1 MTERDAFFEALDQPT
16 PEARAAYLERIGSL
30 NPALRAAVENL
41 LQHHRDDAFLET
53 PALQL
58 LTSDI
63 SPATPR
69 PEPPLP
75 PVEKPGS
82 RIGPYKLLEKIGEGG
97 VGIVFMAEQLTP
109 IRRRVALKI
118 LKPGMDSQ
126 AVIAR
131 FESERQAL
139 ALMDHPHIARVLD
152 AGTTPTGRPFFVM
165 ELVAGVRIT
174 EYCDRNRLTVPER
187 LRLFLQVCHAVQH
200 AHQKGIIHRDIKPS
214 NVLVTLH
221 DGAPRAKV
229 IDFGIAK
236 ALDHP
241 LTDKTIHTELRSFLG
256 TPAYMSP
263 EQADLGTAD
272 LDTRTDIYS
281 LGVLLYEL
289 LIGHTPFDEKELTR
303 AGLDSLRRILRE
315 QDPLPPS
322 RRYRNLPPET
332 QTAIAARRR
341 TDPSRL
347 AHLLQGDLDWITL
360 KALEKDRARRYA
372 TAHDL
377 ARDIERH
384 LDNEPVLAR
393 PPGTLYR
400 LGKLVRRHRVA
411 SLASAIAL
419 VALLSGLALAT
430 WQYTEKSHAYQR
442 ALRAEREQARLR
454 QEAET
459 ARRLAEHRA
468 HLARLRAY
476 AADMNLVQQ
485 ALAANNLG
493 RARELL
499 DRHRPGQPSPGPTP
513 TSPDSQTPSPTPD
526 LRGWEWRYLW
536 RLCQSDALFTLC
548 QLPHEIQH
556 LAVSH
561 DGRLVAIA
569 QPGNHGLTIW
579 DLRSRSEHLRLPP
592 DLARPPFAFSPAGP
606 LLAFVAGEK
615 APDKPNHELPDSATP
630 PGTQTPTEHVCIWN
644 WETRSFQARIPLPDR
659 VTALAFSG
667 DGQRLLV
674 TVGDTLFTL
683 WSLPNATPLGSIPF
697 PWPEDTG
704 RAILGSRTTF
714 TPDLRLAAQA
724 LGNGRVRV
732 LDLEQQRLLWS
743 NRVAEENVTAL
754 ALSPDGHFLATA
766 GGFVEPTVRIW
777 DARSGRPVARL
788 EGHRTYC
795 RDLLFWPGSRTLA
808 SASGDQTIYLW
819 NLASLRSNQ
828 QHPSQT
834 DAPTPAPEQDPENP
848 TIPQAPTVIHP
859 TRTLRGHRLEVWSLA
874 LCPDQTTLLS
884 GAKDGQVCAWD
895 TARTQPHQALQIL
908 PVRVRSWTFLTND
921 SDLLTLDHQAQV
933 TRWTG
938 PDFELATPI
947 LQLPSNDLMEA
958 CFSPDGQWIAFVTRT
973 GELQVRSLTQ
983 RGNNFNLPGPS
994 GRLRLVGFLPGTLRL
1009 LTYDPRTDTLR
1020 CWDLPTSRPVWEW
1033 DAAPLLPPAK
1043 PALVPDGP
1051 WLVAPAPGD
1060 EIRLLH
1066 IPSRRTETIPLPIRQ
1081 ITAAA
1086 LSPDAR
1092 WLAAVTLQGTGLL
1105 WDRHQHSPVSSFHGF
1120 LQGAHSVTFS
1130 PDGRRIAIGSNGT
1143 EAVKLWDTESLQEL
1157 LTLPGRGSMFHATA
1171 FSPDGNVLA
1180 SCSSRGELHLWR
1192 APSFEEIARIETT
1205 PH

>member
-1 MTERDAFFEALDQPT
+1 MTERDAFLEALDQPT

-30 NPALRAAVENL
+30 NPALRAAVETL
-41 LQHHRDDAFLET
+41 LHHHRDDAFLET

-58 LTSDI
+58 LNADI
-63 SPATPR
+63 PPATSR
-69 PEPPLP
+69 PEPSLP
-75 PVEKPGS
+75 PVEKPGD
-82 RIGPYKLLEKIGEGG
+82 RIGPYKLLERIGEGG
-97 VGIVFMAEQLTP
+97 VGIVFLAEQLTP

-165 ELVAGVRIT
+165 ELVAGLRIT

-187 LRLFLQVCHAVQH
+187 LQLFLQVCQAVQH

-221 DGAPRAKV
+221 DGTPRAKV

-241 LTDKTIHTELRSFLG
+241 LTDKTLHTELRSFLG

-303 AGLDSLRRILRE
+303 SGLDSLRRILRE

-322 RRYRNLPPET
+322 RRFRNLPPET
-332 QTAIAARRR
+332 QTGIAARRR

-400 LGKLVRRHRVA
+400 LGKLVRRHRAA
-411 SLASAIAL
+411 SLASGIAL

-430 WQYTEKSHAYQR
+430 WQYADKSRAYQR

-459 ARRLAEHRA
+459 ARRLAEQRA
-468 HLARLRAY
+468 HLARLQAY

-485 ALAANNLG
+485 ALAANNIG

-499 DRHRPGQPSPGPTP
+499 DRHRPSQPSLGPTP
-513 TSPDSQTPSPTPD
+513 ISPHYQTPSATPD

-548 QLPHEIQH
+548 QLPHEIEH

-569 QPGNHGLTIW
+569 QLGNHGLSIW

-592 DLARPPFAFSPAGP
+592 DLARPPFAFSPTGP
-606 LLAFVAGEK
+606 LLAFVTGEK
-615 APDKPNHELPDSATP
+615 PPDKPDHEPPDSATP
-630 PGTQTPTEHVCIWN
+630 TGSQTPTEHVSIWN
-644 WETRSFQARIPLPDR
+644 WETRSFQARIPIPGR
-659 VTALAFSG
+659 VTALACSG

-674 TVGDTLFTL
+674 TVNDTLFTL
-683 WSLPNATPLGSIPF
+683 WSLPDATPQGSIPF
-697 PWPEDTG
+697 PWPESGG

-724 LGNGRVRV
+724 LGTGRVRV
-732 LDLEQQRLLWS
+732 LDLEQRHLLWS
-743 NRVAEENVTAL
+743 NRVAEENLTAL
-754 ALSPDGHFLATA
+754 ALSPDGRFLATA
-766 GGFVEPTVRIW
+766 GGFVETTIRLW
-777 DARSGRPVARL
+777 DARSGQPVAQL
-788 EGHRTYC
+788 VGHRTYT
-795 RDLLFWPGSRTLA
+795 RDLLFWPDGRTLA
-808 SASGDQTIYLW
+808 SASGDQTIHLW
-819 NLASLRSNQ
+819 NLAPLQTSR
-828 QHPSQT
+828 QHHPQT
-834 DAPTPAPEQDPENP
+834 VAPTPAPDRDPEDP
-848 TIPQAPTVIHP
+848 TIPQAPTEIHP
-859 TRTLRGHRLEVWSLA
+859 IRTLRGHRLEVWSLA

-895 TARTQPHQALQIL
+895 TAHTQPRQALHIL
-908 PVRVRSWTFLTND
+908 PVRVRAWTFLTND
-921 SDLLTLDHQAQV
+921 SNLLTLDHQAQV

-938 PDFELATPI
+938 PDFELATPV
-947 LQLPSNDLMEA
+947 LQLPSNDLMDA
-958 CFSPDGQWIAFVTRT
+958 CFSQDGQWVAFVTRV
-973 GELQVRSLTQ
+973 GKLQVRSLTQ
-983 RGNNFNLPGPS
+983 PGHDFNLPGSS
-994 GRLRLVGFLPGTLRL
+994 GPLRLVGFLPGAQQL
-1009 LTYDPRTDTLR
+1009 LTYEPRTDTFR

-1033 DAAPLLPPAK
+1033 EAAPFLPPGK
-1043 PALVPDGP
+1043 PALAPDGS
-1051 WLVAPAPGD
+1051 WLLAAAPGD
-1060 EIRLLH
+1060 EIRLFH
-1066 IPSRRTETIPLPIRQ
+1066 IPSRRTETIPLPLRQ

-1092 WLAAVTLQGTGLL
+1092 WLTAVTLQGTGLL
-1105 WDRHQHSPVSSFHGF
+1105 WDRHQHAPGPSFHGF

-1143 EAVKLWDTESLQEL
+1143 EALKLWDSESLQEL

-1171 FSPDGNVLA
+1171 FSPDGNTLA
-1180 SCSSRGELHLWR
+1180 SCNSRGELHLWR